1 MKASSHQ
8 LDRLLCAAAGTSDE
22 PAEMPFGFDSR
33 VLAHLRS
40 ESTGDFI
47 EVRRLLR
54 RVVLLS
60 LTVIAVALAG
70 TYQELQAES
79 DDTSGI
85 SLDQYAIADSAIDTA
100 FGQ

>member
-1 MKASSHQ
+1 MKDSSHQ
-8 LDRLLCAAAGTSDE
+8 LSRLLRAAADTNDE

-40 ESTGDFI
+40 ATTVDFVD
-47 EVRRLLR
+47 VRRLLR
-54 RVVLLS
+54 RVVLLC
-60 LTVIAVALAG
+60 LTVIALALAG
-70 TYQELQAES
+70 TYQELQPES